1 MNTTLKQTGQK
12 WLNWA
17 SQHPKKFFIY
27 SMVFLSVSFIGSLI
41 QGIFFPSDNAFKIKP
56 PILYSKSKMEQN
68 ATVNNEKELEKI
80 VNEASYHVGVRDE
93 VQRKSCHSL
102 RHYYAQKLLKSGVN
116 LYTISRLLGHS
127 NIKTTQTYLNSLTNE
142 EILTN
147 VKGITLLTRLI
158 EENKL

>member
-17 SQHPKKFFIY
+17 TQNPKKFFIN

-68 ATVNNEKELEKI
+68 TNVNNEKEMAKI
-80 VNEASYHVGVRDE
+80 VTELKSLKVKSD
-93 VQRKSCHSL
+93 RKELQKEDSL
-102 RHYYAQKLLKSGVN
+102 RIDYLFNQYQKLRNG
-116 LYTISRLLGHS
+116 R
-127 NIKTTQTYLNSLTNE
+127 
-142 EILTN
+142 
-147 VKGITLLTRLI
+147 
-158 EENKL
+158 

>member
-17 SQHPKKFFIY
+17 TQHPKKFFTH

-68 ATVNNEKELEKI
+68 TTVNNEKEMGKI
-80 VNEASYHVGVRDE
+80 VDE
-93 VQRKSCHSL
+93 LKSLKVKSDRKELQKEDSL
-102 RHYYAQKLLKSGVN
+102 RIDYLFSQYQKL
-116 LYTISRLLGHS
+116 R
-127 NIKTTQTYLNSLTNE
+127 NE
-142 EILTN
+142 H
-147 VKGITLLTRLI
+147 
-158 EENKL
+158 

>member
-27 SMVFLSVSFIGSLI
+27 SIVFLSVSFIGSLI

-68 ATVNNEKELEKI
+68 TSVNNEKEMEKR
-80 VNEASYHVGVRDE
+80 VNE
-93 VQRKSCHSL
+93 L
-102 RHYYAQKLLKSGVN
+102 KLLKVKSDSKE
-116 LYTISRLLGHS
+116 LQKEDSLRID
-127 NIKTTQTYLNSLTNE
+127 YLFNQYQKLRNE
-142 EILTN
+142 H
-147 VKGITLLTRLI
+147 
-158 EENKL
+158 